1 MSPLKPGRRL
11 AQLVPWLAV
20 ALAIAGLAGVAAAAP
35 RPATVART
43 PFTLRGAQFSVL
55 DHRLTYQVTI
65 CTPAKSVLKLTAS
78 FTPEGRARGVTKLT
92 PGTTQYQDRGCW
104 PAFVS
109 AALARSETKH
119 CQPISC
125 PAVIGRRYRASVT
138 VAFSDPHETRR
149 PPALQALA

>member
-1 MSPLKPGRRL
+1 MRKLRTL
-11 AQLVPWLAV
+11 APWLAIAV
-20 ALAIAGLAGVAAAAP
+20 AIAGLSGVAAAAA
-35 RPATVART
+35 RPAPRL
-43 PFTLRGAQFSVL
+43 PFTLRGARFGVF

-65 CTPAKSVLKLTAS
+65 CTPVKSVLQVTAS
-78 FTPEGRARGVTKLT
+78 FTPVGRARGAVKLT

-109 AALARSETKH
+109 AALARTEAKH
-119 CQPISC
+119 CRPLSC

-138 VAFSDPHETRR
+138 VRFAHPLESRR